1 MARKKSVRKPA
12 PKPKV
17 VKKAAPRKAAKKPA
31 AKRAVRKKPPSKA
44 AAGPLGRARVAGTGE
59 LDQYFLKDYEARQV
73 FTFLGV
79 RTLKDLEEFSPQQ
92 MIDKLTAPMV
102 QTVTRIRKALAFQN
116 RCLAGDQKFAVEV
129 KKQMLASL
137 R

>member
-1 MARKKSVRKPA
+1 MARNKSVRKPA
-12 PKPKV
+12 PKSRAA
-17 VKKAAPRKAAKKPA
+17 KKAAPNRAAKKPPV
-31 AKRAVRKKPPSKA
+31 KRAVNKKAASRT

-73 FTFLGV
+73 FSFLGV
-79 RTLKDLEEFSPQQ
+79 RTLKELEEFSPEQI
-92 MIDKLTAPMV
+92 IDRLTAPMV

-116 RCLAGDQKFAVEV
+116 RCLAGDAKFAVEF

-137 R
+137 K